1 MGKVRPPRD
10 YKATMAPPGS
20 SLPNTL
26 AIWLHVMPTMAATF
40 NAKAV
45 TEGIGFMGI
54 LSRGRLKGAGA
65 VKEAHL
71 L

>member
-1 MGKVRPPRD
+1 MGKVRPPKE
-10 YKATMAPPGS
+10 YKATMAPSGS

-45 TEGIGFMGI
+45 TE
-54 LSRGRLKGAGA
+54 A
-65 VKEAHL
+65 
-71 L
+71 